1 MTSFKDFAKV
11 VSLVFLVSLAIWG
24 FVYCFLNAIPKKL
37 NEAEDK
43 AKQTIKETP
52 LPRFTIQRFEL
63 CDSSCVNE
71 LIDSKTNI
79 TYLIYRDYRGTVIL
93 SKEPTSA
100 TKVTLLEELK

>member
-52 LPRFTIQRFEL
+52 EPRFIQTDFRTLNNYIISEL
-63 CDSSCVNE
+63 TDTKNNV
-71 LIDSKTNI
+71 
-79 TYLIYRDYRGTVIL
+79 TYLIFNGKILL